1 MNYSE
6 ININYVKQTNKIDIF
21 FSFIFL
27 FGLYSGISLYITDEL
42 FIPYILCGIS
52 AIYFFIMSLN
62 DLKVYQ
68 LSPVVYLAVITFI
81 GIIFSDQM
89 SEYFVER
96 FKGFVQLFYSIIIS
110 FVFYLNLKKWKPR
123 AVCSL
128 FLVFI
133 ILILIGTFF
142 EIFTDFKEVSDDFRE
157 KIFKGNLYDSDLRDI
172 YFYGMIRPK
181 LFTEEPSHVAK
192 FYLICL
198 FVWFSLSE
206 NKVRYI
212 IMLLFTVLGIVLIR
226 SHLVLIIIP
235 ITIIVE
241 AFYRKKV
248 KFYVQNK
255 YKVLAVDKSFA
266 ILVILVAIIL
276 ILSINIIIDKR
287 VNQIIS
293 GDDESFKIR
302 FTGPIIIAFEVLKK
316 YPLFGAG
323 ISGKEAIEEIINNV
337 YYKID
342 VKYFSVYSFSTN
354 IIMSFFIYYGV
365 LGGILF
371 GFGIYIFIKRQKIE
385 QIKYLFII
393 FIMYSQTMGGFVS
406 MRPWGYL
413 FIIAAVTTFSGYFC
427 KNNLK
432 HSLQ

>member
-1 MNYSE
+1 MNHLE
-6 ININYVKQTNKIDIF
+6 ININNVKQSNKIDIF

-142 EIFTDFKEVSDDFRE
+142 EIFTDFKEVSDDFRD
-157 KIFKGNLYDSDLRDI
+157 KIFKGNLYDADLRDI

-316 YPLFGAG
+316 YPLLGAG
-323 ISGKEAIEEIINNV
+323 ISGKEVIEEIINNV

>member
-1 MNYSE
+1 M
-6 ININYVKQTNKIDIF
+6 
-21 FSFIFL
+21 
-27 FGLYSGISLYITDEL
+27 
-42 FIPYILCGIS
+42 
-52 AIYFFIMSLN
+52 
-62 DLKVYQ
+62 
-68 LSPVVYLAVITFI
+68 
-81 GIIFSDQM
+81 
-89 SEYFVER
+89 
-96 FKGFVQLFYSIIIS
+96 
-110 FVFYLNLKKWKPR
+110 
-123 AVCSL
+123 
-128 FLVFI
+128 
-133 ILILIGTFF
+133 
-142 EIFTDFKEVSDDFRE
+142 
-157 KIFKGNLYDSDLRDI
+157 
-172 YFYGMIRPK
+172 
-181 LFTEEPSHVAK
+181 
-192 FYLICL
+192 
-198 FVWFSLSE
+198 
-206 NKVRYI
+206 
-212 IMLLFTVLGIVLIR
+212 
-226 SHLVLIIIP
+226 
-235 ITIIVE
+235 
-241 AFYRKKV
+241 
-248 KFYVQNK
+248 YVQHK

-316 YPLFGAG
+316 YPLLGAG
-323 ISGKEAIEEIINNV
+323 ISGKEVIEEIINNV

>member
-1 MNYSE
+1 
-6 ININYVKQTNKIDIF
+6 
-21 FSFIFL
+21 
-27 FGLYSGISLYITDEL
+27 
-42 FIPYILCGIS
+42 
-52 AIYFFIMSLN
+52 MSLN

-68 LSPVVYLAVITFI
+68 LSPFVYLAVITFI

-157 KIFKGNLYDSDLRDI
+157 KIFRGNLYDADLRDI

-226 SHLVLIIIP
+226 SHLVIIIIP

-248 KFYVQNK
+248 KFYFQNK
-255 YKVLAVDKSFA
+255 YKVLGVDKSFA
-266 ILVILVAIIL
+266 ILLILIAIIL
-276 ILSINIIIDKR
+276 TLSINIIIDKR

-316 YPLFGAG
+316 YPLLGAG
-323 ISGKEAIEEIINNV
+323 ISGKEAIEEIIHNV

-342 VKYFSVYSFSTN
+342 VKYYSVYSFSTN
-354 IIMSFFIYYGV
+354 IIMSFFVYYGV

-406 MRPWGYL
+406 MRPWGYF

>member
-1 MNYSE
+1 MNHSE
-6 ININYVKQTNKIDIF
+6 ININNVKQSNKIDIF

-142 EIFTDFKEVSDDFRE
+142 EIFTDFKEVSDDFRD
-157 KIFKGNLYDSDLRDI
+157 KIFKGNLYDADLRDI

-316 YPLFGAG
+316 YPLLGAG

-354 IIMSFFIYYGV
+354 IIMSLFYILWSSWRNTVRNWNIYFY
-365 LGGILF
+365 
-371 GFGIYIFIKRQKIE
+371 
-385 QIKYLFII
+385 
-393 FIMYSQTMGGFVS
+393 
-406 MRPWGYL
+406 
-413 FIIAAVTTFSGYFC
+413 
-427 KNNLK
+427 
-432 HSLQ
+432 